1 MFEDENGILYEYEEG
16 VLEEGADLR
25 TISEPAGDITI
36 PHPGTM
42 HIVVDPET
50 GQEYA
55 VEYQTDS
62 EALATSGHYEET
74 PGTSGKQYDIQM
86 VEDISGVHEGGV
98 VVYEESGEVIDCNEG
113 GEAAVVE
120 WAEEEVAEQEVSTNF
135 SPFDG
140 KIVYHAAP
148 AAEASPKVVR
158 AKSSGGRSGRN
169 LRLTINQIHDEQ
181 MQAVSALVD
190 SETAQNTK
198 MHNGRVIPGWE
209 RQMALSCLKA
219 LSERTEPDFVLQC
232 KICNN
237 NKTFT
242 AAATLISHYR
252 SHAGIKPFTCSTCNA
267 TFTRQHSL
275 KYHMLIHNNASRFT
289 CQECNRQFRHPSHF
303 KEHLRRHTGET
314 PFECVDCEQRFK
326 TRNTYKRHLKTRH
339 NKLLSKE
346 GIAEL
351 ALEYA
356 DGEEVSEMVVIE
368 EGYEEEIA

>member
-1 MFEDENGILYEYEEG
+1 MILKR
-16 VLEEGADLR
+16 VSCLWFF
-25 TISEPAGDITI
+25 
-36 PHPGTM
+36 
-42 HIVVDPET
+42 T
-50 GQEYA
+50 G
-55 VEYQTDS
+55 
-62 EALATSGHYEET
+62 
-74 PGTSGKQYDIQM
+74 
-86 VEDISGVHEGGV
+86 
-98 VVYEESGEVIDCNEG
+98 
-113 GEAAVVE
+113 
-120 WAEEEVAEQEVSTNF
+120 
-135 SPFDG
+135 
-140 KIVYHAAP
+140 
-148 AAEASPKVVR
+148 
-158 AKSSGGRSGRN
+158 SGGRPGRN

-181 MQAVSALVD
+181 VQAVNALVD
-190 SETAQNTK
+190 SGETTQTFK

-289 CQECNRQFRHPSHF
+289 CAECHRQFRHPSHF

-351 ALEYA
+351 TLEYA
-356 DGEEVSEMVVIE
+356 DGEDVSEMVVIE
-368 EGYEEEIA
+368 EGYEEEEIA